1 MTAPRTKQL
10 RLLSLLLM
18 LAMAVAALPTLGS
31 PPVAQAAAP
40 NVLHWNG
47 NDPSNGS
54 NFVVVGI
61 DPKHPGVETP
71 IEPFSFLIVEDN
83 VGNNTQLREDGCDR
97 SNLAYPDGCDW
108 TSIKTQTGYAP
119 IVTQG
124 VTADFDGSVNG
135 LFAGGINLPDGNY
148 MISVTA
154 NGYKIDGTWFTIPL
168 QEGEVVKVQMNTY
181 DLPTATLRA
190 VVFNDNRSTNG
201 QPDLP
206 AEMGIT
212 GTPGAAGE
220 PGEQPGLAGFRVTV
234 NDTLGEV
241 TNDVF
246 GNPICTI
253 YERDDNGDVVY
264 RDENGAIVADHA
276 DGSPSFANAINQPV
290 DIAHQQLNG
299 CLYSSDG
306 TAPDLGDPANSPL
319 LSGQVAIPN
328 MGPNRYTMLST
339 PPDGETWIQTATL
352 EGNHDWD
359 VWVQEGSTG
368 YDTEFAIAGEPF
380 PWVPFGFV
388 KPTANPEL
396 GLNPAAAGGIR
407 GSVAA
412 VTVYTP
418 GVGGIPYSG
427 SIWAGLSGAK
437 YDKPIENPWI
447 AISDLNNGDQTLWV
461 GQGDANGNFYVPHVP
476 DGTYQISWWDFDQ
489 LYLLDWQQVDV
500 KNGQITDVGQLHLT
514 AWYAHLS
521 GRVCTD
527 LNYDGVC
534 QDNEPGI
541 DAFPLAVKRRTNS
554 LIDRGSMGA
563 VTDSLGN
570 YTMDSVYPLTAWIV
584 IEAYS
589 DTYYTTGVTFW
600 ADNSPLTDPNDPTS
614 PPVKSHIEGAGVDVN
629 FLSIIGQNGYLDW
642 AVQRYNALPF
652 AKNDPNGNE
661 IPHNGGIVGTV
672 SYDTTRNE
680 LNPREVAVENW
691 QVGIPGL
698 TVNLYKPQTCTLA
711 DNLPNGETCVPNPN
725 GAGRYVADANGAIK
739 KSTLLATTETES
751 WVRPQDCV
759 ARGPDGTPLD
769 PTFFK
774 ALPVTDGTGRDCL
787 EGPMIGTQFGSEYAA
802 VDGNWGF
809 TEDSNGNPLLPG
821 DYLVE
826 VVNPDDAYGRKQY
839 QVTREEDINVF
850 SGDSY
855 APQVA
860 LPACAGDMHT
870 VDVAGIGD
878 DGDYAVDNPDFVA
891 MGGSPFEGQQ
901 KPLCD
906 TKLVTLGNGR
916 SVAPSFTFFTPVPL
930 PGRWFGYIVDDLNL
944 SSNPQDL
951 LFGEKAG
958 VANSP
963 IGIYDYANRLV
974 RTITSDPNGVFEVLL
989 PSTTTISCPTPTGVC
1004 ANLYRIVGNDPGI
1017 PGRLNPNYNPQLRTI
1032 SATFEIFPGDIE
1044 PADLAPTQIGVS
1056 IQAPGS
1062 QISYPVSC
1070 RLDNNTATA
1079 QPQLF
1084 AVDKPYVHF
1093 ENSANTIGDR
1103 VLTIKGQGFGDAG
1116 TLTFSRT
1123 YNNALQERTPT
1134 VTSWTNNQIVVT
1146 LPASNGISSNSQLLP
1161 GQWQMSIKNGTSGM
1175 SQVNG
1180 LTIHV
1185 LQNGVYN
1192 PTVLEV
1198 GPGKSYATI
1207 QAAINRTDRNLRL
1220 PGEPGNNQVTSNPLI
1235 VVYPGGVPDS
1245 TNPTYNPQLAYFEN
1259 LLISQPLSLQGV
1271 GPGGVYTDADG
1282 NAISVGGTTTVDG
1295 SIIDGGAFVGD
1306 TAMSNTWRTRAAQLF
1321 ATGWLGNQT
1330 IYEGAVITAV
1340 APRTNTYTSG
1350 HPLTV
1355 DGFTIQGGN
1364 QQGFPGNI
1372 AEIYGLPNGA
1382 AANVETQGGGIYANS
1397 YVDYLG
1403 VTNNIFQAN
1412 GGAYGGAIRISSPNL
1427 PGLANNGRTNNA
1439 SILHNRI
1446 IANGGTNLAGAV
1458 GLFSGSNNY
1467 DVGYNDICGNFS
1479 AEYGGA
1485 IGHYGLS
1492 NGGKIHDNRIYFNR
1506 SYDEGGA
1513 VMIAGELPTDP
1524 AANYGTTNGAKGAG
1538 SVDIYNN
1545 LIQGNLS
1552 NDDGGGIRFLMAG
1565 TYTYNVYNN
1574 MIVNNIATH
1583 EGAGVAIDDAP
1594 NVRFYNNTVMK
1605 NITTATAVTSD
1616 GTPAAAG
1623 LSTGMNS
1630 DQLQAILPSNA
1641 SAFGDPLLFNNIF
1654 ADNRAGAFN
1663 GSDLTGIGAAND
1675 PSAINLW
1682 DIGVMGGNGGEL
1694 LSPTNSVLDSASAS
1708 RYVDSST
1715 NKLVSSFNVSRTL
1728 ALKALVVDPTYDV
1741 SLLVLPWRVMPGA
1754 GTGQTLVAVDL
1765 PPNLLGN
1772 YHLADGSPAV
1782 DEGADY
1788 KCVNGTTTCNTNINN
1803 RSTAPTTD
1811 IDGDTR
1817 SNVDIGADEL
1827 VGGTGGGGGGGG
1839 GTPAFP
1845 ANATPLDDFNRNNS
1859 NNLGNSWIGNSN
1871 SFRIRS
1877 SELQNRSNDV
1887 IFWNS
1892 SFGASQEAY
1901 FTFTTVGST
1910 NNVTNRSLVLKAT
1923 GLSNGGSIQTSTSL
1937 VEVRYNPAASTVTVL
1952 TKSANSNSYTTRGT
1966 ITGVSFATNDTF
1978 GAQVSSAGVVTVFK
1992 NGTQVGNSVTSAAAA
2007 GNGGL
2012 IGVWF
2017 AQSNGTRP
2025 VIDNFGGGN
2034 Y

>member
-1 MTAPRTKQL
+1 MPATRTKQL
-10 RLLSLLLM
+10 RLFSLLLM
-18 LAMAVAALPTLGS
+18 LAMAVAALPSLGS
-31 PPVAQAAAP
+31 PPVAHAATTNLLKWDRAVTTNP
-40 NVLHWNG
+40 NL
-47 NDPSNGS
+47 NDPTV
-54 NFVVVGI
+54 NFIVEGI
-61 DPKHPGVETP
+61 DPKHPNANPVRLP
-71 IEPFSFLIVEDN
+71 DFQFLIVEDN
-83 VGNNTQLREDGCDR
+83 VGNNTQSRDLCAKATNPD
-97 SNLAYPDGCDW
+97 YPAGCDW
-108 TSIKTQTGYAP
+108 TSIKTQSGYAP

-124 VTADFDGSVNG
+124 SAADFDANG
-135 LFAGGINLPDGNY
+135 VFAGGIGFPNGLPAGNY

-154 NGYKIDGTWFTIPL
+154 AGYKIDGAWFTMPL
-168 QEGEVVKVQMNTY
+168 QEGEQVVVQMNTY

-212 GTPGAAGE
+212 GTPGA
-220 PGEQPGLAGFRVTV
+220 PGEAGDQPGLAGLRLTV
-234 NDTLGEV
+234 NDTLGEI

-246 GNPICTI
+246 GNPICST
-253 YERDDNGDVVY
+253 YPTLNS
-264 RDENGAIVADHA
+264 
-276 DGSPSFANAINQPV
+276 DGSPNTDEPGP
-290 DIAHQQLNG
+290 QQLNG

-319 LSGQVAIPN
+319 LAGQVAIPN
-328 MGPNRYTMLST
+328 MGPNRYTMLAT
-339 PPDGETWIQTATL
+339 PPDGQTWIQTATL

-368 YDTEFAIAGEPF
+368 YDTEFAVAGEPF

-388 KPTANPEL
+388 QPTANPQN
-396 GLNPAAAGGIR
+396 GIAPAATGGIK
-407 GSVAA
+407 GSVMA

-437 YDKPIENPWI
+437 EDKPIENPWV
-447 AISDLNNGDQTLWV
+447 AISDLNNGDQTVWV
-461 GQGDANGNFYVPHVP
+461 GQGDAQGNFYVPHVP
-476 DGTYQISWWDFDQ
+476 DGTYQISWWDTDQ

-521 GRVCTD
+521 GRVCSDT
-527 LNYDGVC
+527 NYDGYC
-534 QDNEPGI
+534 QDTEPGLSG
-541 DAFPLAVKRRTNS
+541 FPLAVKRRTNS
-554 LIDRGSMGA
+554 VIDRGNQGA
-563 VTDSLGN
+563 VTDATGN
-570 YTMDSVYPLTAWIV
+570 YVMDSVYPLTAWIV

-589 DTYYTTGVTFW
+589 DTYYTTGATYW
-600 ADNSPLTDPNDPTS
+600 ADNSPLSNPNDPTS
-614 PPVKSHIEGAGVDVN
+614 YVKSHIDGAGVDVN
-629 FLSIIGQNGYLDW
+629 FLTIIGQNGHLDW

-652 AKNDPNGNE
+652 AKYVPGTNNTVE
-661 IPHNGGIVGTV
+661 VPHNGGIVGTV

-680 LNPREVAVENW
+680 LNPRELAVENW

-698 TVNLYKPQTCTLA
+698 TVNLYKPVSCVGYTLQPGERCVANPTGSGSYVALA
-711 DNLPNGETCVPNPN
+711 DGSLKHGP
-725 GAGRYVADANGAIK
+725 
-739 KSTLLATTETES
+739 LLNTTDTES
-751 WVRPQDCV
+751 WVRPTDCV
-759 ARGPDGTPLD
+759 ARGPDGAPLD
-769 PTFFK
+769 PGFFQ
-774 ALPVTDGTGRDCL
+774 ALPLNDGAGRDCV
-787 EGPMIGTQFGSEYAA
+787 EGPMVGTQFGTEYAA
-802 VDGNWGF
+802 VDGNYGF
-809 TEDSNGNPLLPG
+809 TEDANGNPLLAG

-826 VVNPDDAYGRKQY
+826 VEIPNDPYSGRPIY
-839 QVTREEDINVF
+839 TPTREEDINVF
-850 SGDSY
+850 TGDSY
-855 APQVA
+855 TPQAAP
-860 LPACAGDMHT
+860 PACAGKLHT
-870 VDVAGIGD
+870 VDVAGIDAAGNLKFLDDEVTLNPAFQGDGD
-878 DGDYAVDNPDFVA
+878 DAVVNPDFA
-891 MGGSPFEGQQ
+891 AIGGSPFEGQQ

-906 TKLVTLGNGR
+906 TKLVTLSNGK
-916 SVAPSFTFFTPVPL
+916 SIAPSFGLFTPVPL

-1103 VLTIKGQGFGDAG
+1103 TLTIKGQGFGTAG

-1123 YNNALQERTPT
+1123 NSNGFAEVRTPT

-1146 LPASNGISSNSQLLP
+1146 LPASNGILPNNQMLP
-1161 GQWQMSIKNGTSGM
+1161 GQWQLSIKNGTSGM

-1192 PTVLEV
+1192 PTLLEV
-1198 GPGKSYATI
+1198 GPGKPYATI

-1220 PGEPGNNQVTSNPLI
+1220 PGEPGNNLVSSYPLI

-1282 NAISVGGTTTVDG
+1282 NAITVGGTTTVDG

-1306 TAMSNTWRTRAAQLF
+1306 TAMANTWRTRAAQLF
-1321 ATGWLGNQT
+1321 AAGWLGNQT

-1350 HPLTV
+1350 HPLVV

-1364 QQGFPGNI
+1364 QQGFPGNVS
-1372 AEIYGLPNGA
+1372 EIYGLPTGA
-1382 AANVETQGGGIYANS
+1382 PVNVETQGGGLYANS

-1458 GLFSGSNNY
+1458 GLFSGSNSY

-1492 NGGKIHDNRIYFNR
+1492 TGGKIHDNRIYFNR

-1513 VMIAGELPTDP
+1513 VMIAGELPSDP
-1524 AANYGTTNGAKGAG
+1524 AANYGTANGAKGAG
-1538 SVDIYNN
+1538 NVDVYNN

-1552 NDDGGGIRFLMAG
+1552 NDDGGGLRLLMAG

-1623 LSTGMNS
+1623 LSTGANS
-1630 DQLQAILPSNA
+1630 DQLQAILPGGSTT
-1641 SAFGDPLLFNNIF
+1641 FGNPLLFNNIF

-1675 PSAINLW
+1675 TTPINYW
-1682 DIGVMGGNGGEL
+1682 DIGVMGGNGGDL
-1694 LSPTNSVLDSASAS
+1694 LSPTNSVLDSDSTG
-1708 RYVDSST
+1708 RYNTDTS
-1715 NKLVSSFNVSRTL
+1715 NKLVSSFNVSHTL
-1728 ALKALVVDPTYDV
+1728 ALKSLVVDPTYDV

-1772 YHLADGSPAV
+1772 YHLAAGSPAINM
-1782 DEGADY
+1782 GAAS
-1788 KCVNGTTTCNTNINN
+1788 KSG
-1803 RSTAPTTD
+1803 RSAPTTD

-1817 SNVDIGADEL
+1817 TGNPDAGADEL
-1827 VGGTGGGGGGGG
+1827 VGGTGGGGGG
-1839 GTPAFP
+1839 
-1845 ANATPLDDFNRNNS
+1845 ATDPTLPSLTLRDNFNRNNS
-1859 NNLGNSWIGNSN
+1859 NFGLGNNWSQPNSN
-1871 SFRIRS
+1871 LR
-1877 SELQNRSNDV
+1877 V
-1887 IFWNS
+1887 
-1892 SFGASQEAY
+1892 
-1901 FTFTTVGST
+1901 
-1910 NNVTNRSLVLKAT
+1910 NNQQA
-1923 GLSNGGSIQTSTSL
+1923 
-1937 VEVRYNPAASTVTVL
+1937 
-1952 TKSANSNSYTTRGT
+1952 SANSTGQAIWNGTGSNFGATQGAAFTFASTPATGTALYMKASSGSSSSPSRFIRVRYETNSGGQVVVATTINGSNNNPTYTTRGT
-1966 ITGVSFATNDTF
+1966 LAGSFANGDTLSAVANADGSVDVWKTS
-1978 GAQVSSAGVVTVFK
+1978 GATTTYLGHVSIPTSG
-1992 NGTQVGNSVTSAAAA
+1992 GNSWSYGTS
-2007 GNGGL
+2007 GGR
-2012 IGVWF
+2012 IGIYLPSGARV
-2017 AQSNGTRP
+2017 
-2025 VIDNFGGGN
+2025 DNFSAQTLP
-2034 Y
+2034 